1 MKRIADVLATPDEEQ
16 EWICNP
22 YVGRQSITFLHGKTS
37 IGKSPLSWELARA
50 VSQGLPFLGWPTAQS
65 RVLYLE
71 ADTAEIVVR
80 PRLRLMPQPIGEW
93 RIAFFSGKT
102 IDVKDPKSYIHLLFK
117 EWQKELQPEL
127 VIWNTLRQF
136 YRGNAID
143 SDTVTQ
149 VYNAMLQSFPTAAH
163 WVSAHDRKSSTD
175 ADTHEVEDEAFS
187 GSAAWRDLAQV
198 GLHLV
203 KLESKGGV
211 LTLRLDHTKTQ
222 LSEMVHPIRL
232 TLAANGTTV
241 TSNVPSLARIDELW
255 QEARSHGIKDPE
267 TWVAEKL
274 SISRATLFRIKR
286 SLKRAKVSPL

>member
-1 MKRIADVLATPDEEQ
+1 MKHIADVLATADEEI

-37 IGKSPLSWELARA
+37 IGKSPLSWELARC
-50 VSQGLPFLGWPTAQS
+50 VSQGIPFLGWPTAPS

-80 PRLRLMPQPIGEW
+80 PRLRKMTQPIGDW
-93 RIAFFSGKT
+93 NIAFFSGKT
-102 IDVKDPKSYIHLLFK
+102 IDLKDPKNFVHRLFA
-117 EWQKELQPEL
+117 EWQRTLNPEL

-136 YRGNAID
+136 YKGNAID

-149 VYNAMLQSFPTAAH
+149 VYNAMLQSFPSAAH

-175 ADTHEVEDEAFS
+175 NDSHEVEDESFS
-187 GSAAWRDLAQV
+187 GSAAWRDLAQI

-203 KLESKGGV
+203 KVDQKANV
-211 LTLRLDHTKTQ
+211 ITLRLDHTKTQ
-222 LSEMVHPIRL
+222 LSEQVHSIRL
-232 TLAANGTTV
+232 TLAANGTTI
-241 TSNVPSLARIDELW
+241 TSNVPPLERIEELW
-255 QEARSHGIKDPE
+255 QEARSQGIKDPE

-274 SISRATLFRIKR
+274 NISRATLFRIKR
-286 SLKRAKVSPL
+286 SLKKAKVSPL